1 MIWMIE
7 KFKTRLYIKE
17 ITYDV
22 DVPIQIEIEYGLEG
36 KRVNAAS
43 ISRKVLYNR
52 PLLIK
57 ETPSRTAE
65 ELDHM
70 VDQHVQSAIRRHLS
84 SRGYF
89 LDKE

>member
-22 DVPIQIEIEYGLEG
+22 DVPIQIEIEYRLEG
-36 KRVNAAS
+36 ERVDAGS
-43 ISRKVLYNR
+43 ISKKVHYNR

-57 ETPSRTAE
+57 EARSRTAE

-70 VDQHVQSAIRRHLS
+70 VDQHVQYAIRGHLS
-84 SRGYF
+84 SSCYVLR
-89 LDKE
+89 